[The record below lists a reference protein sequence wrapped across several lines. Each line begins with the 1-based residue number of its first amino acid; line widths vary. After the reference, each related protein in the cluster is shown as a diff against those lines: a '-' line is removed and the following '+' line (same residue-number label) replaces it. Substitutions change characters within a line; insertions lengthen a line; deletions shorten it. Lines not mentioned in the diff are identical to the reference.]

1 MNDIRPESRKR
12 PESWVWEQAY
22 ESAKQFLSNVQIK
35 AYMNNSA
42 TVGVAIVQ
50 RYVAAFCVA
59 WDALEA
65 GKGFMGAKEEAL
77 GASYDPPKNSPP
89 LDEAVVHA
97 LLHTAAHAADELWHK
112 TA

>member
-1 MNDIRPESRKR
+1 MNIETAGRKR

-42 TVGVAIVQ
+42 AVGVAIVQ
-50 RYVAAFCVA
+50 RYVSAFCVA

-65 GKGFMGAKEEAL
+65 GKGFVGAKEEAL
-77 GASYDPPKNSPP
+77 GAPYEAPLNSPP

-97 LLHTAAHAADELWHK
+97 LLHTAAHAADELWHR
-112 TA
+112 T

>member
-1 MNDIRPESRKR
+1 MSDTETGRKKPEG
-12 PESWVWEQAY
+12 WVWEQAY
-22 ESAKQFLSNVQIK
+22 ESAKEFLSNVQIK

-42 TVGVAIVQ
+42 AVGVAIVQ

-65 GKGFMGAKEEAL
+65 GKGFVEAKERAL
-77 GASYDPPKNSPP
+77 GASYEPPKNSPP

-97 LLHTAAHAADELWHK
+97 LIHVAVFSADALWHK
-112 TA
+112 TP